1 MANYE
6 KKLIKKPNFDYRN
19 IIIEPSVAFF
29 VNFLAFQLTIQNDNI
44 YPSSF
49 KSPWSRISYYFN
61 KIRGPTLEFQQFVQ
75 SVLTQWILGL
85 TNLYMEFI

>member
-49 KSPWSRISYYFN
+49 KSP
-61 KIRGPTLEFQQFVQ
+61 
-75 SVLTQWILGL
+75 
-85 TNLYMEFI
+85 